1 MAREDTRNRIVDV
14 TADIIL
20 EKGYDGAR
28 TRDIAAKSGVSEA
41 TVFKYFSSKE
51 ELMKHLITSMVNK
64 FTSESRIIIGRTI
77 KDFSNQGKAS
87 FKELLKSII
96 TERINYFMTENKLLK
111 IIVREMLVNQALK
124 KLFIDTIYNNFMG
137 IMEVIIVKGIEAG
150 EFRKTALKTLKDTIF
165 GVIIYNTVIN
175 SVIDDSFD
183 KSKAKEMTDILING
197 ITA

>member
-96 TERINYFMTENKLLK
+96 IERINFFMTENKLLK

>member
-1 MAREDTRNRIVDV
+1 MAKEDTRNRIVDV

-96 TERINYFMTENKLLK
+96 IERINFFMTENKLLK